1 MERALRH
8 ISVERGHDPRQFA
21 LLPFGGAG
29 GLHAVDLARS
39 LRIPTIIAPTAPG
52 ALSAVGVLVADV
64 IKDQSRTVMFTYRAK
79 GTSRLGKVFAQME
92 REAAAL
98 LRAEG
103 FPRSKQRHERL
114 LAMRYR
120 GQSFEL
126 EVRNT
131 TGDLAAE
138 FHRAHRERY
147 GYAQEQ
153 SEIEIVSARLRS
165 FGLVEKLPERRLAA
179 GKNKPHGK
187 VTAHL
192 GGRKMSV
199 ALYKRDE
206 LFANTKLQTPCIVT
220 EYSATTLI
228 DADSKARID
237 AIRQFAYRVEM
248 KNFDPTTLEIYRA
261 LFTSV
266 AEEMGVALRRTA
278 FSPNIK
284 ERRDYSCAVFDAD
297 GRVIAQG
304 DHMPVHLG
312 SMPMAVAAAL
322 EEIAIA
328 PGDVVAL
335 NDPFAGGTH
344 LPDVT
349 LVMPVV
355 SGKRM
360 LFYVA
365 NRAHH
370 ADIGGATPGSMGLAT
385 DIYGEGIRIPPIRLV
400 RNGVLDT
407 DTMRLLL
414 ANVRGNVERRGDFDA
429 QIGSLKTGAARLL
442 EIIERRG
449 ERETTEYASQLIDYS
464 ARLMRYTIAA
474 IPDGSYEAED
484 ALDDDGV
491 DDRPVL
497 IKVRITIKGERAV
510 VDFTGSAPQVTGAI
524 NAVEAITVSAVS
536 YVFRCL
542 VGGEVPASAGLMEP
556 IEVIAPRGTVV
567 NANPPASVA
576 GGNVETSQR
585 IVDVL
590 VQGIGPGFTGA
601 HTSGEPGHDEQS
613 HDRRHR
619 HAQRPGVFLLRN
631 RCGRHGSASDCCMA

>member
-1 MERALRH
+1 MK
-8 ISVERGHDPRQFA
+8 
-21 LLPFGGAG
+21 
-29 GLHAVDLARS
+29 RS
-39 LRIPTIIAPTAPG
+39 
-52 ALSAVGVLVADV
+52 
-64 IKDQSRTVMFTYRAK
+64 
-79 GTSRLGKVFAQME
+79 
-92 REAAAL
+92 
-98 LRAEG
+98 
-103 FPRSKQRHERL
+103 
-114 LAMRYR
+114 
-120 GQSFEL
+120 
-126 EVRNT
+126 
-131 TGDLAAE
+131 
-138 FHRAHRERY
+138 
-147 GYAQEQ
+147 
-153 SEIEIVSARLRS
+153 
-165 FGLVEKLPERRLAA
+165 
-179 GKNKPHGK
+179 
-187 VTAHL
+187 
-192 GGRKMSV
+192 
-199 ALYKRDE
+199 
-206 LFANTKLQTPCIVT
+206 
-220 EYSATTLI
+220 
-228 DADSKARID
+228 
-237 AIRQFAYRVEM
+237 
-248 KNFDPTTLEIYRA
+248 FDPTTLEIYRA

-284 ERRDYSCAVFDAD
+284 ERRDYSCAVFDAN

-322 EEIAIA
+322 NEIEIA

-355 SGKRM
+355 SGSRIP
-360 LFYVA
+360 FYVA

-400 RNGVLDT
+400 RNGKLDR

-414 ANVRGNVERRGDFDA
+414 ANVRGNIERRGDFDA

-449 ERETTEYASQLIDYS
+449 EGETTEYATQLIDYS
-464 ARLMRYTIAA
+464 ARLMRHTIAS

-491 DDRPVL
+491 EDREVP
-497 IKVRITIKGERAV
+497 IKVRVSIDGERAL
-510 VDFTGSAPQVTGAI
+510 VDFTGSAPQVLGAI

-590 VQGIGPGFTGA
+590 FRALAKALPARIPAASQGTMNNLTIGGIDTRNGQEFSYYETIAGGMGA
-601 HTSGEPGHDEQS
+601 RPSLDGMSGVHTHMTNSLNTPAEALEYAYPLRVREYRLRKGSGGAGKHRGGDGVVREIETLVPARMS
-613 HDRRHR
+613 LLCDRRKR
-619 HAQRPGVFLLRN
+619 GPYGLYGGKDGAVGINSRN
-631 RCGRHGSASDCCMA
+631 RNQKLSSKGSYELKAGDRIRIQTPGGGGWGG

>member
-1 MERALRH
+1 
-8 ISVERGHDPRQFA
+8 
-21 LLPFGGAG
+21 
-29 GLHAVDLARS
+29 
-39 LRIPTIIAPTAPG
+39 
-52 ALSAVGVLVADV
+52 
-64 IKDQSRTVMFTYRAK
+64 
-79 GTSRLGKVFAQME
+79 
-92 REAAAL
+92 
-98 LRAEG
+98 
-103 FPRSKQRHERL
+103 
-114 LAMRYR
+114 
-120 GQSFEL
+120 
-126 EVRNT
+126 
-131 TGDLAAE
+131 
-138 FHRAHRERY
+138 
-147 GYAQEQ
+147 
-153 SEIEIVSARLRS
+153 
-165 FGLVEKLPERRLAA
+165 
-179 GKNKPHGK
+179 
-187 VTAHL
+187 
-192 GGRKMSV
+192 
-199 ALYKRDE
+199 
-206 LFANTKLQTPCIVT
+206 
-220 EYSATTLI
+220 
-228 DADSKARID
+228 
-237 AIRQFAYRVEM
+237 M
-248 KNFDPTTLEIYRA
+248 KKTRFDPTTLEIYRA
-261 LFTSV
+261 LFTAV

-284 ERRDYSCAVFDAD
+284 ERRDYSCAVFDAS

-322 EEIAIA
+322 EEIKFA

-355 SGKRM
+355 KGKRI

-400 RNGVLDT
+400 RSGVLDG

-442 EIIERRG
+442 EIVERRG
-449 ERETTEYASQLIDYS
+449 EREASVYASQLIDYS
-464 ARLMRYTIAA
+464 ARLMRHTIASF
-474 IPDGSYEAED
+474 PDGTYEAED
-484 ALDDDGV
+484 ALDDDGIE
-491 DDRPVL
+491 DRPVR
-497 IKVRITIKGERAV
+497 IAVRIDIRGERARI
-510 VDFTGSAPQVTGAI
+510 DFTGSAPQVAGAI

-556 IEVIAPRGTVV
+556 IEVFAPAGTVV

-590 VQGIGPGFTGA
+590 FKALAQALPERIPAASQGTMNNLTIGGIDTRTGLEFSYYETVA
-601 HTSGEPGHDEQS
+601 GGMGARPSLDGMRGVHTHMTNSLNTPAEALEYAYPLRVREYGLRRGSGGEGKQRGGDGVVREIETLVPARMS
-613 HDRRHR
+613 LLADRRKRGPYGLHGG
-619 HAQRPGVFLLRN
+619 ADGKP
-631 RCGRHGSASDCCMA
+631 GSAFIIRGNKCQKISAKGSHELQMGDRIRLETPGGGGFGKHG

>member
-1 MERALRH
+1 
-8 ISVERGHDPRQFA
+8 
-21 LLPFGGAG
+21 
-29 GLHAVDLARS
+29 
-39 LRIPTIIAPTAPG
+39 
-52 ALSAVGVLVADV
+52 
-64 IKDQSRTVMFTYRAK
+64 
-79 GTSRLGKVFAQME
+79 
-92 REAAAL
+92 
-98 LRAEG
+98 
-103 FPRSKQRHERL
+103 
-114 LAMRYR
+114 MR
-120 GQSFEL
+120 
-126 EVRNT
+126 
-131 TGDLAAE
+131 
-138 FHRAHRERY
+138 
-147 GYAQEQ
+147 
-153 SEIEIVSARLRS
+153 
-165 FGLVEKLPERRLAA
+165 
-179 GKNKPHGK
+179 
-187 VTAHL
+187 
-192 GGRKMSV
+192 
-199 ALYKRDE
+199 
-206 LFANTKLQTPCIVT
+206 
-220 EYSATTLI
+220 
-228 DADSKARID
+228 
-237 AIRQFAYRVEM
+237 
-248 KNFDPTTLEIYRA
+248 FDPTTLEIYRA

-284 ERRDYSCAVFDAD
+284 ERRDYSCAVFEAK

-322 EEIAIA
+322 AEIDFV
-328 PGDVVAL
+328 PGDVVAV

-349 LVMPVV
+349 LVMPVAIR
-355 SGKRM
+355 KRI
-360 LFYVA
+360 LYYVA

-400 RNGVLDT
+400 RGGVLDR

-449 ERETTEYASQLIDYS
+449 EREATEYATQLINYS
-464 ARLMRYTIAA
+464 ARLMRHTIAS
-474 IPDGSYEAED
+474 IPDGTYEAED

-491 DDRPVL
+491 EDRAVP
-497 IKVRITIKGERAV
+497 IRVRVSIKGERAV
-510 VDFTGSAPQVTGAI
+510 IDFSGSAPQVTGAI

-542 VGGEVPASAGLMEP
+542 VGGEVPASAGLVEP

-590 VQGIGPGFTGA
+590 FKALAQALPDRIPAASQGTMNNLTIGGIDTRRGHGQEFSYYETVAGGMGARPGADGMSGV
-601 HTSGEPGHDEQS
+601 HTHMTNSLNTPAEALEYAYPLRVREYRLRKGSGGKGKQRGGDGVVREIETLVPS
-613 HDRRHR
+613 RMSLLCDRRKHGPYGLFGGEDGAVGTNTLNNK
-619 HAQRPGVFLLRN
+619 HKLPSKGSHELKPGDRI
-631 RCGRHGSASDCCMA
+631 RIETPGGGGWGKSA

>member
-1 MERALRH
+1 M
-8 ISVERGHDPRQFA
+8 
-21 LLPFGGAG
+21 
-29 GLHAVDLARS
+29 
-39 LRIPTIIAPTAPG
+39 
-52 ALSAVGVLVADV
+52 
-64 IKDQSRTVMFTYRAK
+64 KAK
-79 GTSRLGKVFAQME
+79 
-92 REAAAL
+92 
-98 LRAEG
+98 
-103 FPRSKQRHERL
+103 
-114 LAMRYR
+114 
-120 GQSFEL
+120 
-126 EVRNT
+126 
-131 TGDLAAE
+131 
-138 FHRAHRERY
+138 
-147 GYAQEQ
+147 
-153 SEIEIVSARLRS
+153 
-165 FGLVEKLPERRLAA
+165 
-179 GKNKPHGK
+179 
-187 VTAHL
+187 
-192 GGRKMSV
+192 
-199 ALYKRDE
+199 
-206 LFANTKLQTPCIVT
+206 
-220 EYSATTLI
+220 
-228 DADSKARID
+228 
-237 AIRQFAYRVEM
+237 
-248 KNFDPTTLEIYRA
+248 FDPTTLEIYRA

-266 AEEMGVALRRTA
+266 ADEMGVALRRTA

-284 ERRDYSCAVFDAD
+284 ERRDYSCAVFDAKA
-297 GRVIAQG
+297 RVIAQG

-322 EEIAIA
+322 AEIDIV

-349 LVMPVV
+349 LVMPVAIR
-355 SGKRM
+355 KRI

-400 RNGVLDT
+400 RGGVVDR

-429 QIGSLKTGAARLL
+429 QIGSLKTGASRLL
-442 EIIERRG
+442 EIVERRS
-449 ERETTEYASQLIDYS
+449 EREASEYATQLINYS
-464 ARLMRYTIAA
+464 ARLMRHTIAS

-491 DDRPVL
+491 EDRAVP
-497 IKVRITIKGERAV
+497 IRVRVTIKGERAV

-542 VGGEVPASAGLMEP
+542 IGGEVPASAGLVEP

-590 VQGIGPGFTGA
+590 FKSLAQALPDRIPAASQGTMNNVTIGGIDSRSGQEFSYYETVAGGMGARPGADGMSGVHTHMTNSLNTPAEALEYAYPLRVREYRLRKGSGGA
-601 HTSGEPGHDEQS
+601 GKHRGGDGVVREVETLVPSRMS
-613 HDRRHR
+613 LLCDRRKHGPYGLFGGEHGTAGR
-619 HAQRPGVFLLRN
+619 NQINNRDVPGK
-631 RCGRHGSASDCCMA
+631 GSHQLKAGDRIRIETPGGGGWGKSA